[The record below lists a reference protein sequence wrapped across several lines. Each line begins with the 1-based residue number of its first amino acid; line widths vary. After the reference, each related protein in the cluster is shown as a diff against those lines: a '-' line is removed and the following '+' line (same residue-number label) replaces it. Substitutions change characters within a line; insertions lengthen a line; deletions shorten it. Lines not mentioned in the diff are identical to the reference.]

1 MKKIILGVLISL
13 LLANVCYGASFL
25 AIKESLY
32 KLTKNIEGY
41 SFEFELMKP
50 GLSSLTEVKF
60 VPIKEYKFNDHI
72 RYLLDECPSRNLK
85 QFYFAKVKN
94 QAGEDFPQL
103 VLFYG
108 SDPIIFTLKK
118 GRLEHL
124 YFLLF
129 ILDDSNN
136 TGASYL
142 SKDDKISYCNLLL
155 QHQTSIGD
163 SSIYE
168 TFYSLEMMSR
178 ALKFLKD
185 ELRDFHALTLTGD
198 SFDDWKKQ
206 YSISD
211 EDVEDLQSFLDNEMT
226 KIMTPENLFCLLRGK
241 TGTQYSDIY
250 NALKLDPKH
259 TYFYDF
265 ENFDNYDN
273 LVKVNN
279 RLFDLAH
286 IFENIRTRGD
296 IKNELKIA
304 REQIVPV
311 LSCEGLTYTEYGGK
325 IEVATVS
332 VPIAVKPPGFF
343 GQEFSSITPETIF
356 DKIKGFLFDLAPYV
370 FTLLLIIGGLLYLL
384 TPVSD
389 QIKKGSE
396 VIKWAVIGYFL
407 LLVITGVITL
417 LKTVLGGP

>member
-94 QAGEDFPQL
+94 QPGEDFPQL

-129 ILDDSNN
+129 ILDDPNN

-142 SKDDKISYCNLLL
+142 SNNDQNSYCNLLL
-155 QHQTSIGD
+155 QQQIVPGF
-163 SSIYE
+163 SSIFQ
-168 TFYSLEMMSR
+168 TFLDLKELNSFLNYLDTKLSELHTMIGYSG
-178 ALKFLKD
+178 A
-185 ELRDFHALTLTGD
+185 
-198 SFDDWKKQ
+198 DWKNQ
-206 YSISD
+206 LNISD
-211 EDVEDLQSFLDNEMT
+211 EDLEDLQNFLNNEMT
-226 KIMTPENLFCLLRGK
+226 KIITPENLFCLLRGK

-250 NALKLDPKH
+250 NALKLDPKR

-265 ENFDNYDN
+265 ENFNSHN
-273 LVKVNN
+273 LTDVS
-279 RLFDLAH
+279 LSLSELADV
-286 IFENIRTRGD
+286 FENIRTRGD
-296 IKNELKIA
+296 IKNELRIA

-311 LSCEGLTYTEYGGK
+311 LSCEGLSYTEYGGK

-343 GQEFSSITPETIF
+343 GKEFSSITPETIF

-407 LLVITGVITL
+407 LLVITGIVTL
-417 LKTVLGGP
+417 LKSVLGGP